1 MQARGPSVEVL
12 VDCPNC
18 RVEGARVEI
27 VVRGDHL
34 AEASARRED
43 HAVSGRCRMCGAAD
57 EGGRVLSAGA
67 RAWDETS
74 VRAALASWAAE
85 EGETDVA
92 AFVRANFGE
101 RDLEGIVRKL
111 VAGER
116 VATSF
121 EVVAWLFGGRG
132 AVAGMTPDAGQA
144 HVVGS
149 HSVAGH
155 GDGEASGEVG
165 GADTT
170 AGEALRRARRHRWS
184 RRDLRWRA
192 WGGSVR
198 LKATPRQARR
208 ATDPAPGGRHPVAT
222 ARGRQPPPPQE
233 SPLEARRRD
242 ATRALC
248 AARAADGRQHPA
260 EDPVFAEALTALD
273 VPVPAPADE
282 RVWRP
287 NELRRAPDPAG
298 TLRWMR
304 AIALADGEADPSEV
318 RLLEAYAR
326 AWQVPLDAIA
336 VAEAPWSTRLAQAW
350 RKWRSS

>member
-1 MQARGPSVEVL
+1 MMQARGPSVEVL

-27 VVRGDHL
+27 VVRGDH
-34 AEASARRED
+34 EGPHGD
-43 HAVSGRCRMCGAAD
+43 HVFAGRCRMCGAAD
-57 EGGRVLSAGA
+57 EGGRTVRAGA
-67 RAWDETS
+67 RVWDEAG
-74 VRAALASWAAE
+74 VRAALTSWAAE

-101 RDLEGIVRKL
+101 PDVAAIVARM

-116 VATSF
+116 VETSF

-132 AVAGMTPDAGQA
+132 GVAGMTPDTAQGSDTRGGTGIPSHPASAGGGPSREKQER
-144 HVVGS
+144 GL
-149 HSVAGH
+149 
-155 GDGEASGEVG
+155 EV
-165 GADTT
+165 
-170 AGEALRRARRHRWS
+170 
-184 RRDLRWRA
+184 
-192 WGGSVR
+192 
-198 LKATPRQARR
+198 
-208 ATDPAPGGRHPVAT
+208 
-222 ARGRQPPPPQE
+222 
-233 SPLEARRRD
+233 RRRD

-260 EDPVFAEALTALD
+260 EEPVLVEALAALD
-273 VPVPAPADE
+273 LPAPEAGDA

-287 NELRRAPDPAG
+287 NEIGPVPDPAG

-304 AIALADGEADPSEV
+304 AVALADGEADPSEV
-318 RLLEAYAR
+318 RLLGAYAR

-336 VAEAPWSTRLAQAW
+336 VADPPWSSRLAQAW